1 MKLKGTG
8 DIETFQDE
16 AARQTKSSVNLY
28 LSFALLTR
36 LFVNVSVQVFEAYRA
51 GWGRRPPRSSRG

>member
-16 AARQTKSSVNLY
+16 AARQTKSSLNLY
-28 LSFALLTR
+28 LSFVALTQ
-36 LFVNVSVQVFEAYRA
+36 LFLNVSVQVFEAYRA
-51 GWGRRPPRSSRG
+51 GWGRLPPHSSTG

>member
-16 AARQTKSSVNLY
+16 AARQTKSFLNLY
-28 LSFALLTR
+28 LSFVALTR
-36 LFVNVSVQVFEAYRA
+36 LFLNVKVQVFEAYRA
-51 GWGRRPPRSSRG
+51 GWGRLPPHSSIR